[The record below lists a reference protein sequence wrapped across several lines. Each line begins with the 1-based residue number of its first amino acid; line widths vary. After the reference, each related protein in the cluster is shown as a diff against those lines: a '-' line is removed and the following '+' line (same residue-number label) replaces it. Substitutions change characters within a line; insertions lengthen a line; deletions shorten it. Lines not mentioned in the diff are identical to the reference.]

1 MGHSALGSLAVLI
14 FTAVIATGSA
24 RAQDDSE
31 SMRLAKAI
39 LQATHSAQLGDQV
52 LAQVTKLVQN
62 GLAETNPGRQK
73 DIDAVI
79 HEALE
84 PEFQKAAPELYDKT
98 ARIYAGIFTL
108 DELKQLLAFY
118 QTPLGRKL
126 LQTQPEITSDEI
138 KLSQD
143 FTRTVMTRVN
153 DRLVYAIQSHGLHKP
168 AGN

>member
-1 MGHSALGSLAVLI
+1 MSRSTFESFAVLI

-24 RAQDDSE
+24 QAQDDSE
-31 SMRLAKAI
+31 SVRLAKAV
-39 LQATHSAQLGDQV
+39 LQATHSASLGDQV
-52 LAQVTKLVQN
+52 LAQVTKMVQN

-79 HEALE
+79 HEALA
-84 PEFQKAAPELYDKT
+84 PEFEKASPALYDKT
-98 ARIYAGIFTL
+98 AQIYASIFTI

-126 LQTQPEITSDEI
+126 LQSQPEITNGEI

-143 FTRTVMTRVN
+143 FTKTVMARVN
-153 DRLVYAIQSHGLHKP
+153 DRLVYAIQSHGLQAP